1 MEIKSSYVL
10 KIVSSFIPEKTMLKI
25 VKHNNKIKK
34 MLNISKYDY
43 QKLFIENFIIN
54 HNFIDISKYK
64 TSNLINYFKSTYNN
78 FTEEDDSENLKKIIS
93 QLPQFQEFKKEKIIL
108 KNSENY
114 RKISNYDELNI
125 LENLN
130 IKELS
135 NLKILNITFENDNLI
150 EKEKEIYLKDIFPN
164 LKKLKIITKRKDNY
178 NLIRDYERSKG
189 PIFNISLNLFSQIE
203 DLTLIRTCI
212 YIENLTDGLT
222 FPSLKNLKIKYTDF
236 NFPLEQFSLRM
247 HLNFPNLKYFYS
259 EENED
264 VRFKFF
270 SKFIKGSVEYN
281 KNIRECFFM
290 NYYNMFLRIFNI

>member
-10 KIVSSFIPEKTMLKI
+10 KIVSSFIPEKTVLKI
-25 VKHNNKIKK
+25 VKYNNKIKK

-64 TSNLINYFKSTYNN
+64 ISNLINYFKSTYNN

-108 KNSENY
+108 KNSDNSENY
-114 RKISNYDELNI
+114 RKISKYDELKI

-135 NLKILNITFENDNLI
+135 NLKILNITFENDSLI

-164 LKKLKIITKRKDNY
+164 
-178 NLIRDYERSKG
+178 
-189 PIFNISLNLFSQIE
+189 
-203 DLTLIRTCI
+203 
-212 YIENLTDGLT
+212 
-222 FPSLKNLKIKYTDF
+222 
-236 NFPLEQFSLRM
+236 
-247 HLNFPNLKYFYS
+247 
-259 EENED
+259 
-264 VRFKFF
+264 
-270 SKFIKGSVEYN
+270 
-281 KNIRECFFM
+281 
-290 NYYNMFLRIFNI
+290 